1 MKTILKQI
9 AKKMPFLKSSYKFLR
24 TALLKR
30 KTVEKRFESIYK
42 NNSWGGTTSV
52 SGRGS
57 DLDQTKTLI
66 KELPSLFEDLNI
78 SSILDIP
85 CGDFNWIKKINLNKY
100 QYIGADIVKEII
112 DNNKKLYEKENVS
125 FQKIN
130 LIEDPLPQADLILV
144 RDCLVHF
151 SYNNIFKALNNICRS
166 GSKYLLTTTF
176 TNRQSNEN
184 IITGEWRTLNLQLKP
199 FYLPKPIKIVNER
212 CTEGNMLYTDKSLGL
227 WKISDIA
234 NILKSK
240 NETK

>member
-1 MKTILKQI
+1 MKIILKQI
-9 AKKMPFLKSSYKFLR
+9 AKKVPFLKSNYRSLRSFLF
-24 TALLKR
+24 KR
-30 KTVEKRFESIYK
+30 KTVEERFRCIYK
-42 NNSWGGTTSV
+42 NNSWGGITSV

-66 KELPSLFEDLNI
+66 KELPILFEDLNI
-78 SSILDIP
+78 FSILDIP

-125 FQKIN
+125 FKNIN
-130 LIEDPLPQADLILV
+130 LIEDALPQVDLILV

-151 SYNNIFKALNNICRS
+151 SYNDIFKALNNICRS

-184 IITGEWRTLNLQLKP
+184 IITGKWRTLNLQLKP
-199 FYLPKPIKIVNER
+199 FYLSKPIKILNER
-212 CTEGNMLYTDKSLGL
+212 CTEGNMLYADKSLGL
-227 WKISDIA
+227 WKISDID

-240 NETK
+240 N